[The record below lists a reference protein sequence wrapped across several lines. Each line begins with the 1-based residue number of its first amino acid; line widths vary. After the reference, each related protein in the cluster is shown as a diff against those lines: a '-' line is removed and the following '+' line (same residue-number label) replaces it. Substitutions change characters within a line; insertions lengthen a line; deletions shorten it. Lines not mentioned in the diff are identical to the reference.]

1 MIWREKRVTLIILGV
16 LLAAA
21 TLFFFTYRVQ
31 YESRLQDLEADL
43 HQQEGK
49 LAEARNARVGAERQY
64 AAYRRTEHD
73 LQVLYNERFATQ
85 EQRLIALIN
94 EVKRLAVASEL
105 VPKTYGFA
113 RSEVKK
119 TGGPSNDAAASVGAN
134 TVLITFTVQGT
145 YAQLRRLINLLELSS
160 QFIII
165 DSVGLSS
172 TSGDSTLT
180 INLRLK
186 TLFRET
192 PPVTPPFAHQEM

>member
-16 LLAAA
+16 LLATA

-43 HQQEGK
+43 HHQEAK
-49 LAEARNARVGAERQY
+49 LAEARNVRVGAERQY
-64 AAYRRTEHD
+64 AAYRRAEHD

-105 VPKTYGFA
+105 VPKTYSFS
-113 RSEVKK
+113 RSDVKK
-119 TGGPSNDAAASVGAN
+119 SGSGSNEAAVNVGAN
-134 TVLITFTVQGT
+134 TVVITFAVQGT
-145 YAQLRRLINLLELSS
+145 YAQLRRLINLLELSN

-172 TSGDSTLT
+172 GSGDSTLN

-186 TLFRET
+186 TLFREM
-192 PPVTPPFAHQEM
+192 PPVAPPFAHQEM

>member
-1 MIWREKRVTLIILGV
+1 MIWREKRVTLIILGI

-21 TLFFFTYRVQ
+21 TVFFFTYRVQ
-31 YESRLQDLEADL
+31 YEARLQDLESDL
-43 HQQEGK
+43 HQQENR
-49 LAEARNARVGAERQY
+49 LSEARTARVGAERQY

-105 VPKTYGFA
+105 VPKTYSFTQID
-113 RSEVKK
+113 VKK
-119 TGGPSNDAAASVGAN
+119 GGPESGVGAN
-134 TVLITFTVQGT
+134 TVVVTFAVQGT
-145 YAQLRRLINLLELSS
+145 YAQLRRLINLLELSG

-172 TSGDSTLT
+172 GNNDSTLN

-192 PPVTPPFAHQEM
+192 PPVTPPFARQEL

>member
-1 MIWREKRVTLIILGV
+1 MIWREKRVTLIVLGV
-16 LLAAA
+16 LFAAA
-21 TLFFFTYRVQ
+21 AGFFLTYRVQ
-31 YESRLQDLEADL
+31 YEARLQDLDANL
-43 HQQEGK
+43 HQEEQR
-49 LAEARNARVGAERQY
+49 LSEARNVRLAAERQY
-64 AAYRRTEHD
+64 AAYMRTEHD
-73 LQVLYNERFATQ
+73 LNVLYNERFATQ

-105 VPKTYGFA
+105 VPKTYSFS
-113 RSEVKK
+113 RSETKK
-119 TGGPSNDAAASVGAN
+119 AGEISAVGAN

-145 YAQLRRLINLLELSS
+145 YAQLRRLINLLELSG

-172 TSGDSTLT
+172 ASNDSTLN

-192 PPVTPPFAHQEM
+192 PPVTPPFASKEM